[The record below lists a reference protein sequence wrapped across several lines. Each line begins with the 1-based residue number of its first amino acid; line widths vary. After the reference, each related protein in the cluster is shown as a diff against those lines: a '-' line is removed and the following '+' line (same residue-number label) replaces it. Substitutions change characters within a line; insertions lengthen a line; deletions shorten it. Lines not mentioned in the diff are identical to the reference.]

1 MDFAPGAEW
10 GGESASASPRIWVQ
24 LRDNVDSDGG
34 DAMDLGI
41 SGRKAIVCGASR
53 GSGNAIAVRVEKE
66 GVHLV
71 LAARNAAG
79 LEAAAASIRAEHGVR
94 VETVATDLAVS
105 EGRRALLAACGDPD
119 ILVHNGAWPDENPDF
134 HDWSREDWVR
144 AVDAMMLSP
153 VELITGVV
161 DGMKARGFGRIVAVS
176 SRFVKEP
183 RLEHMLSVSPRLG
196 LAGFMNGIG
205 REYARHNVTAN
216 AMLTGIFATET
227 QVAFAHELARR
238 SGKPVDVV
246 WRERESTNAAA
257 RFGRPDEM
265 AALCAFL
272 CSVHAGFITA
282 QNILIDGG
290 GYPGVF

>member
-1 MDFAPGAEW
+1 
-10 GGESASASPRIWVQ
+10 
-24 LRDNVDSDGG
+24 
-34 DAMDLGI
+34 MDLGI
-41 SGRKAIVCGASR
+41 FGRKAVVCGASR
-53 GSGNAIAVRVEKE
+53 GIGNAIAVRLAQE
-66 GVHLV
+66 GVNLV
-71 LAARNAAG
+71 LAARDGKA
-79 LEAAAASIRAEHGVR
+79 LDAAAAKIRADHGVG
-94 VETVATDLAVS
+94 VETVATDLSVP
-105 EGRRALLAACGDPD
+105 EGRRALLAACSDPD

-134 HDWSREDWVR
+134 RQWSREDWVR
-144 AVDAMMLSP
+144 ALDAMMLSP

-161 DGMKARGFGRIVAVS
+161 DGMKARGFGRIVAVT

-227 QVAFAHELARR
+227 QVAFGHELARR
-238 SGKPVDVV
+238 SGKPFEAV
-246 WRERESTNAAA
+246 WKEREATNAAG
-257 RFGRPDEM
+257 RFGRPEEM

-272 CSVHAGFITA
+272 CSAHAGFITA